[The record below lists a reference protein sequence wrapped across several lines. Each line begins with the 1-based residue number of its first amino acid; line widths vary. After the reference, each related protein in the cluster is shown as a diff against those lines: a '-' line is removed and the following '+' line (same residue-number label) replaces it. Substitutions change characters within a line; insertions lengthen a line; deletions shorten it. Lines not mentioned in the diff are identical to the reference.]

1 MKYERSAG
9 TVSFTQVDGELR
21 YVIIRNRG
29 GYYGFPK
36 GHIEEGESE
45 MEAALRETRE
55 EVGLRVTPIPD
66 FSATDEY
73 KLPGKKGVRKTVIYF
88 AARYEGQEIVP
99 LLSELTEAS
108 LMTYSEAMASFTH
121 EGNRR
126 ILAEAD
132 AFIRGY
138 LAGKRMAFEGRP
150 DPFLRYL
157 EEGDDPWRTR
167 ALTDAS
173 CHRDGVRLPIEEVN
187 TELATY
193 GDALLK
199 FTLCELFLDRVNK
212 LSAVKQNYE
221 SDVALVKVAERYDLL
236 RYLHFNRA
244 DRRIPQD
251 YDVRP
256 VPLDCPAEEERRLRA
271 DNERHKYIATAVEAL
286 LGAMFHAH
294 ADMDEIRATVRSFV
308 EYMGKPPRKNS
319 RTRRN

>member
-1 MKYERSAG
+1 MRYERSAG

-55 EVGLRVTPIPD
+55 EVGLRVNALPD

-99 LLSELTEAS
+99 LMSELTDAR
-108 LMTYSEAMASFTH
+108 LMTYSEAMERFTH

-126 ILAEAD
+126 ILTEAD

-138 LAGKRMAFEGRP
+138 LAGRRIAFEGRP

-157 EEGDDPWRTR
+157 QEGDDPWRTR
-167 ALTDAS
+167 ALTDAT
-173 CHRDGVRLPIEEVN
+173 CRRDGHRLPIEEVN

-221 SDVALVKVAERYDLL
+221 SDVALVGVAERYDLL
-236 RYLHFNRA
+236 RYLHFDRS

-251 YDVRP
+251 YSVRP
-256 VPLDCPAEEERRLRA
+256 VPLDCPPDEERRLRS
-271 DNERHKYIATAVEAL
+271 DNEKHKYIATAVEAL
-286 LGAMFHAH
+286 LGAMYHTH

-308 EYMGKPPRKNS
+308 EYMGKPPRKNQKTN
-319 RTRRN
+319 RK